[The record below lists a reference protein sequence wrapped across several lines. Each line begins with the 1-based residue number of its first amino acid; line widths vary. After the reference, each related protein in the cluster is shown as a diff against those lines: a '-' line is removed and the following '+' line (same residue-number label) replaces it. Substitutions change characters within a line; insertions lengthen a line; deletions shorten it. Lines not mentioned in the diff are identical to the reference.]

1 MIVEAPAPSS
11 PAPRSRS
18 RRGVL
23 LVAACSLLAVGIGI
37 NVHRRVAIP
46 EEELELGYVEQLV
59 VVNETRFVGYMNQ
72 YDDVPEPEDLAYEND
87 EEAGGQGQRHK
98 GEAGVMGRP
107 TTRQKSGL
115 YAMRGPSNAIPQMAR
130 NFDPAMASRNA
141 GILGVMQ
148 QESGHFLASPY
159 GGAFSI
165 GNDDEDVWGGL
176 TGEELA
182 GVSVPAVPAWD
193 PGEYA
198 EWVEQTFVEAAE
210 DPTST
215 FSIDVDTGSYSLVRR
230 HLVDYRSLPAPEV
243 VRIEEMI
250 NYFDYDYPE
259 PSGAVPV
266 SITTELG
273 PCPWD
278 ETHQLVHVGLQGKHV
293 APAAVP
299 PRNLVFLVDVSGS
312 MSEEL
317 PLVISSLTD
326 LTEQLGERDRIGIVV
341 YAGESGTVLSPTV
354 GTHKAEILDALEQ
367 LEAGG
372 GTNGGEGIEH
382 AYALAQEHFVEGGV
396 NRVVLATDGDFN
408 VGVTSHEALVEL
420 IEAKRRSGVFL
431 SVLGFGGANYNDGMM
446 EQLADKGNGNYA
458 YIDGMAEARKVLVE
472 EVGGTLVTIAKDVKI
487 QVDFDPGAVERY
499 RLVGY
504 TNRVLADRDFADD
517 TKDAG
522 EIGSGH
528 TVTALY
534 EIEPA
539 AEPERGAD
547 VMQLKLRYKQPDGER
562 SRLIEVSVPNEPVP
576 MTKASDDFRF
586 SAAVAGFGQ
595 VLQGLPTGTPQ
606 GSLLALRDLAEHAR
620 GDDPTCRR
628 AELVQLIEQAIALQ
642 GQPLGPTISTCVMDQ
657 PKPLELAPPLPH
669 ADEPEPAA
677 APTPGEAF
685 DWQRF
690 VLEVLYLLPPLL
702 ALPLFVMALRRPR
715 RRDE

>member
-1 MIVEAPAPSS
+1 MIAEAPDSSS
-11 PAPRSRS
+11 PELRSRPH
-18 RRGVL
+18 RGVL

-37 NVHRRVAIP
+37 NVHRRVAIAEDELVLEDEPVMTESRFVAYMMQP
-46 EEELELGYVEQLV
+46 EPFGDPAELEAPPLE
-59 VVNETRFVGYMNQ
+59 EH
-72 YDDVPEPEDLAYEND
+72 

-98 GEAGVMGRP
+98 GEEGVMGRP
-107 TTRQKSGL
+107 TAKRGL
-115 YAMRGPSNAIPQMAR
+115 YAMRGPSSSIPQMAR
-130 NFDPAMASRNA
+130 NFDPAMAHRNA
-141 GILGVMQ
+141 GILGVMK

-159 GGAFSI
+159 GGAFAV
-165 GNDDEDVWGGL
+165 GNDDADVWGGL
-176 TGEELA
+176 TGEAIA
-182 GVSVPAVPAWD
+182 GEPVPALPAWD

-198 EWVEQTFVEAAE
+198 EWVEETFVEAAE

-230 HLVDYRSLPAPEV
+230 HLVDYQSLPAPEV

-259 PSGAVPV
+259 PTGDVPL

-299 PRNLVFLVDVSGS
+299 PRNLVFGS
-312 MSEEL
+312 MGEEL
-317 PLVISSLTD
+317 PLVISSLAY
-326 LTEQLGERDRIGIVV
+326 LTEQLGERDRIAIVV
-341 YAGESGTVLSPTV
+341 YAGASGTVLSPTV
-354 GTHKAEILDALEQ
+354 GTDKAQILGALER

-408 VGVTSHEALVEL
+408 VGVTDHGALVEL
-420 IEAKRRSGVFL
+420 IEQKRRSGVFL
-431 SVLGFGGANYNDGMM
+431 SVLGFGGANYDDGTM

-487 QVDFDPGAVERY
+487 QVDFDPDTVERY

-504 TNRVLADRDFADD
+504 TNRVLADQDFADD

-547 VMQLKLRYKQPDGER
+547 IMQLKLRYKQPDGER
-562 SRLIEVSVPNEPVP
+562 SRLVEVSVPNHPLTGPVS
-576 MTKASDDFRF
+576 MAQASDDFRF

-595 VLQGLPTGTPQ
+595 VLQALPSGTPP
-606 GSLLALRDLAEHAR
+606 GPLLALRDLAQGAR

-628 AELVQLIEQAIALQ
+628 AELVQLIEQASALQ
-642 GQPLGPTISTCVMDQ
+642 GQPLGPTMSTCMVGQ
-657 PKPLELAPPLPH
+657 PKPLELAPPRPH
-669 ADEPEPAA
+669 ADELEPAA
-677 APTPGEAF
+677 ASTSGEAF

-715 RRDE
+715 RRDD